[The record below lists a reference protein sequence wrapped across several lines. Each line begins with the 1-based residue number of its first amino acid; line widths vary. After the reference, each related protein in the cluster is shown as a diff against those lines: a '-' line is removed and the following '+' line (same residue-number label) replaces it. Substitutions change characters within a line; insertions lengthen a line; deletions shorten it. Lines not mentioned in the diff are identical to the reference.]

1 MAPPDPSLTAGLTAE
16 ALISLR
22 DVNSRLDTL
31 DARIEQ
37 FGAIKAGEVTEQVL
51 SKIRRLKDEVSPS
64 LEGAKEYFEKFAA
77 DMENIAKKV
86 ERDLE
91 QQVASREI
99 QLEGFKK
106 AINSTA
112 AEMKKATSDRS
123 TIDALENLMDRVS
136 KATTLIEKDGVKGLK
151 ELRDELLTLGSSF
164 PQLSTAVNRFNN
176 ELTNLTTG
184 PNFANFQIALENILE
199 SASPTKLSELKDAIG
214 DEGIFKVI
222 FGDVDKITE
231 ADVAGLKFKLNMNLT
246 DDLAAR
252 MPRFAQAAL
261 ESLNE
266 TDRALVSGARAI
278 EGLIEANAEI
288 QEAENQ
294 QKQRE
299 LFLAEGR
306 RLNAKSLDE
315 LSKSS
320 SKYLDSVLQSSSQTN
335 VFGSALL
342 SMATAAFN
350 GKSAIGGLASAIGGT
365 LLQSF
370 LSPEAAVNRLF
381 NFLND
386 KLIKSAFEFDK
397 LLTDVNKQTGGMGEG
412 FAKVA
417 FAGDI
422 FKASA
427 VGGMAEYG
435 LRLKD
440 FSESYVTL
448 SKNVG
453 NFNNMLDSN
462 RKLLAQNAAEL
473 KLLGVSAENY
483 AKLTSVFMG
492 AFSKDAAGANDTIN
506 KIARDAIAL
515 NKDIGQYTNDL
526 QASMNKLVG
535 YGKEATQVFK
545 ELAAISQATKGV
557 VKETDLTGLADK
569 FATFDS
575 ASQSV
580 ANLNVLL
587 KGTALS
593 ALDLMGKDPSEVIMK
608 IKRATTDA
616 GLDFEKLNIGYK
628 KLLAEYFGGD
638 ISKAAAFFKMNIG
651 EAQEMMSRSVATE
664 EELKKKKEES
674 AAAQDKLNAAL
685 DNMKVALTPIIDLVA
700 GIAKFFIGV
709 NKAVGPFGTFLVGLA
724 PLLFGTFV
732 AFRTFA
738 FVGKTA
744 IRTITM
750 EALQAAQAVG
760 ALKTQLATGA
770 PVPGAPGPPGAFKM
784 GGIGVGGAIAGLAS
798 LAIIGGLTYAASK
811 QSETPSV
818 KDGLARIKP
827 DGTVQKIMEIKDND
841 FLDVRAGYETGPL
854 NRSTGFI
861 NNTFTSA
868 QDSASSFFSSIK
880 ETLTTVSSAMAN
892 VIGFSEK
899 TEKNNNQISIL
910 VKENAETNKMVERNS
925 AITRNAMSQTIA
937 SKETMSE
944 STREAIVAGMS
955 GGDTT
960 NVTNVGGA
968 TSKNIKQTVPTTTK
982 LEATFNLNLEKLVG
996 TITEEVM
1003 AKVGSKVG
1011 G

>member
-1 MAPPDPSLTAGLTAE
+1 MAPPDPALTTGLSAE

-31 DARIEQ
+31 DARIDQ
-37 FGAIKAGEVTEQVL
+37 FGVLKAGEVTEQIL

-77 DMENIAKKV
+77 DMENIRKKV
-86 ERDLE
+86 ERDIE
-91 QQVASREI
+91 QQVSVREF
-99 QLEGFKK
+99 QLEGFKQ
-106 AINSTA
+106 AIGTTIEELKKTA
-112 AEMKKATSDRS
+112 GLSAPAIQKLDDLLKSVASAQNVESLKR
-123 TIDALENLMDRVS
+123 IEDAIRGTGEEWE
-136 KATTLIEKDGVKGLK
+136 TTLNAAMATFSIRLDEITRSELPGFQTALKKLIDEKDLAGLK
-151 ELRDELLTLGSSF
+151 
-164 PQLSTAVNRFNN
+164 
-176 ELTNLTTG
+176 
-184 PNFANFQIALENILE
+184 
-199 SASPTKLSELKDAIG
+199 KAIG
-214 DEGIFKVI
+214 DEGLFKGI
-222 FGDVDKITE
+222 FGD
-231 ADVAGLKFKLNMNLT
+231 LK
-246 DDLAAR
+246 DI
-252 MPRFAQAAL
+252 
-261 ESLNE
+261 NE
-266 TDRALVSGARAI
+266 TDVSELKSKVDSIGLDIAERIPKFVELTRKNLIDAGQAEVAAI
-278 EGLIEANAEI
+278 AGGTAAIAGKLDLLKRI
-288 QEAENQ
+288 QNYEDEQ
-294 QKQRE
+294 RKRE

-306 RLNAKSLDE
+306 ERNAAATNE
-315 LSKSS
+315 VSKAS
-320 SKYLDSVLQSSSQTN
+320 SKYLDSILQSSSQTN

-427 VGGMAEYG
+427 VSGMAEYG
-435 LRLKD
+435 LKLKD
-440 FSESYVTL
+440 FSESYIAL

-515 NKDIGQYTNDL
+515 NKDIGQYTSDL

-569 FATFDS
+569 FATFDT
-575 ASQSV
+575 AAQSV

-651 EAQEMMSRSVATE
+651 EAQAMMNQSVATE

-685 DNMKVALTPIIDLVA
+685 DNMKIALTPIIELVSGVA
-700 GIAKFFIGV
+700 NFFVKI
-709 NKAVGPFGTFLVGLA
+709 NKAVGPFGAFIVGLT
-724 PLLFGTFV
+724 PLLLGTYV
-732 AFRTFA
+732 AFKGFA
-738 FVGKTA
+738 FMGKAA
-744 IRTITM
+744 IATITQ

-760 ALKTQLATGA
+760 ALKTQLATGTPA
-770 PVPGAPGPPGAFKM
+770 GPLPPMTAFKP
-784 GGIGVGGAIAGLAS
+784 GGFGVGGAIAGLAS
-798 LAIIGGLTYAASK
+798 IAVLGSMAYAASK
-811 QSETPSV
+811 QGETPSV
-818 KDGLARIKP
+818 GDGLARIKP
-827 DGTVQKIMEIKDND
+827 DGTVQKIMEIKDSD

-899 TEKNNNQISIL
+899 TEKNNSQISNL

-960 NVTNVGGA
+960 NVTNVGGT

-1003 AKVGSKVG
+1003 AKVNSKVG
-1011 G
+1011 